1 MIKASLHV
9 QRHLLTRTHNIC
21 IGTEHVWES
30 RVVTVSS
37 SVQVIY
43 VTCWVT
49 FSEDTEKQYKNTR
62 GFPKVSVK
70 GHWYNSH
77 LTSPCPHGNRVQLC
91 FTTIWYSKSMRSFFL
106 SNEDDGLKWRQCDGC
121 FCDINVGNWITYQ
134 PLCYKSS
141 MLSMTNDFFFASFD
155 KKSSFSPAK
164 CVNSVMF
171 TIFTFKVLCFFH
183 LFCKQYTYTSN
194 FSSNTMF
201 MSTSFGT
208 KQ

>member
-1 MIKASLHV
+1 
-9 QRHLLTRTHNIC
+9 
-21 IGTEHVWES
+21 
-30 RVVTVSS
+30 
-37 SVQVIY
+37 
-43 VTCWVT
+43 
-49 FSEDTEKQYKNTR
+49 
-62 GFPKVSVK
+62 
-70 GHWYNSH
+70 
-77 LTSPCPHGNRVQLC
+77 
-91 FTTIWYSKSMRSFFL
+91 
-106 SNEDDGLKWRQCDGC
+106 
-121 FCDINVGNWITYQ
+121 
-134 PLCYKSS
+134 

-208 KQ
+208 KQQKCCIDFTVHISSHTDLKRSLFFNHSRSHTHTHAPHTHTLTHHTHTHTPATYVHTICYSSYILFITICY